1 LTLESNAE
9 DKMKVRK
16 LSSRFKSTFFSIVVV
31 TAVGGSALL
40 TPLSSSAV
48 FFARDPGVRG
58 GTAAAGGP
66 LPNVTANEL
75 TFFNDGL
82 DTLMEVDG
90 LADGLGPRFN
100 LDGCAGCHAFPAPGG
115 TAPPVNPQ
123 VALATQGGAQN
134 LVPSFINIDGPIRE
148 ARFVRNPDGTPDG
161 GVHALFVISGRS
173 DPDGTSAA
181 GCHTP
186 QEDFETQVNNHNI
199 IFRIPTPLYG
209 MGLIESI
216 DDQTILNNIKANA
229 AVKLSFGVRGHANHA
244 SGDGNISGTGN
255 HNGNDGTIARTGWK
269 AQNKS
274 GFLFAGEAY
283 NVEMG
288 ITNEVFQTER
298 EEDPNCQFKGVPN
311 DATNTEAMTP
321 LEVSSDIVK
330 FAMFM
335 RFSAPPTPVS
345 SYTGANG
352 FVSSASVARGRQ
364 RFSDVGCDLCHTPTL
379 TTSPAAR
386 STALRNQP
394 AHLYSDLAVH
404 GMGPRL
410 ADGVSQGEAGGDEFR
425 TAPLWG
431 VGQRIFFLHDGRTR
445 DIKEAIEQHRS
456 RGNAQYR
463 GSEAN
468 AVIGKF
474 DALRADDQQDLLN
487 FLRSL

>member
-1 LTLESNAE
+1 MESLRTLSLRRTLVSVFAVAIVAVAGLL
-9 DKMKVRK
+9 MPQ
-16 LSSRFKSTFFSIVVV
+16 SSR
-31 TAVGGSALL
+31 
-40 TPLSSSAV
+40 AV

-58 GTAAAGGP
+58 GTPGAGGP
-66 LPNVTANEL
+66 IPGLTTNEL
-75 TFFNDGL
+75 AFFADGL
-82 DTLMEVDG
+82 DTLEEVDG

-134 LVPSFINIDGPIRE
+134 LVPSFISVNGPIRE
-148 ARFVRNPDGTPDG
+148 ARFVKNLDGSDDG

-199 IFRIPTPLYG
+199 IFRIPTPLFG
-209 MGLIESI
+209 MGLVESI
-216 DDQTILNNIKANA
+216 NDQTIVDNLAANA
-229 AVKLSFGVRGHANHA
+229 AVKIGFGIFGHVNHV
-244 SGDGNISGTGN
+244 SGLGN

-274 GFLFAGEAY
+274 GLLFAGEAY

-288 ITNEVFQTER
+288 ITNELFQTER

-311 DATNTEAMTP
+311 DATNTDAATP

-335 RFSAPPTPVS
+335 RFSAAPTPVS

-352 FVSSASVARGRQ
+352 FVGSASIARGRQ
-364 RFSDVGCDLCHTPTL
+364 RFSDVGCALCHTPTL
-379 TTSPAAR
+379 TTSPVAR
-386 STALRNQP
+386 VAALRNQP
-394 AHLYSDLAVH
+394 ANLYSDLAVH
-404 GMGPRL
+404 GMGPGL
-410 ADGVSQGEAGGDEFR
+410 ADGVTQGQARGDEFR
-425 TAPLWG
+425 TAALWG
-431 VGQRIFFLHDGRTR
+431 VGQRIFFLHDGRTS
-445 DIKEAIEQHRS
+445 DIKQAIEQHRS
-456 RGNAQYR
+456 RGNTQYP

-468 AVIGKF
+468 AVIAKF
-474 DALRADDQQDLLN
+474 NNLSADDQQDLLN